1 MKTDG
6 FRMAVNLGLFVVLC
20 VCLCPLLPGAAHA
33 VSYDYLINEL
43 QRDDWERVI
52 LSPDRLKSFK
62 DDKLFRDLVNVADN
76 RGLDWR
82 IRIRGIK
89 TLGALKTSAALSNLV
104 AMFND
109 PFFNAECPSIKSYV
123 AEALGNYNDLHTVDT
138 LIDGLTDAE
147 LLVRES
153 SIKSLGK
160 IASPKALPHLVKLL
174 NDNSLAVKISA
185 IYALERIG
193 DRLAVPY
200 LQRFIDAT
208 TDSFLKETALRVIN
222 SIR

>member
-1 MKTDG
+1 MMKTDG

-82 IRIRGIK
+82 
-89 TLGALKTSAALSNLV
+89 
-104 AMFND
+104 
-109 PFFNAECPSIKSYV
+109 
-123 AEALGNYNDLHTVDT
+123 
-138 LIDGLTDAE
+138 
-147 LLVRES
+147 
-153 SIKSLGK
+153 
-160 IASPKALPHLVKLL
+160 
-174 NDNSLAVKISA
+174 
-185 IYALERIG
+185 
-193 DRLAVPY
+193 
-200 LQRFIDAT
+200 
-208 TDSFLKETALRVIN
+208 
-222 SIR
+222 